1 MIINIDNIMNSLGYV
16 FFDFCGKNGFCVW
29 LVFAYGRPALSE
41 GRAKCV
47 ARLKGLSACPGL
59 YVQTVQTSVQTGP
72 FSAARSI
79 SIVNACRASC
89 KPRGAV

>member
-1 MIINIDNIMNSLGYV
+1 MIINIYNIMNSLGYV

-47 ARLKGLSACPGL
+47 ARLEAEKIILTQGVS
-59 YVQTVQTSVQTGP
+59 GP
-72 FSAARSI
+72 CI
-79 SIVNACRASC
+79 
-89 KPRGAV
+89 